1 MDFNEYQDYAITFTK
16 YPTTAY
22 IDAFNDSD
30 DEFWRYCA
38 EPIPWLYPA
47 LALAEEA
54 GEVAGKLAK
63 YVRKQDYTEE
73 TYQALRL
80 AVLDELGDVLW
91 QLSAVAREFDLEL
104 GHIAERNL
112 TKLEDRK
119 SRNVIVGEGDSR

>member
-1 MDFNEYQDYAITFTK
+1 MDFNEYQDRAIRFAQ
-16 YPTTAY
+16 YPITATVESTSSVELLPY
-22 IDAFNDSD
+22 
-30 DEFWRYCA
+30 
-38 EPIPWLYPA
+38 LYPV
-47 LALAEEA
+47 LALAEEV
-54 GEVAGKLAK
+54 GEVSGKVAK
-63 YVRKQDYTEE
+63 YVRKQDYSEE

-119 SRNVIVGEGDSR
+119 SRDVIVGEGDNR